1 MDHKIE
7 KMGISL
13 SFEIIGANMRILGV
27 NELFLI
33 RTNYILFLCQK
44 SGYFFFQCNPRL
56 GQTGFVQPESTF
68 LIFNFSA

>member
-7 KMGISL
+7 KIGISL

-44 SGYFFFQCNPRL
+44 SGFFFFFNATLDWVKQDLCN
-56 GQTGFVQPESTF
+56 QNQPS
-68 LIFNFSA
+68 